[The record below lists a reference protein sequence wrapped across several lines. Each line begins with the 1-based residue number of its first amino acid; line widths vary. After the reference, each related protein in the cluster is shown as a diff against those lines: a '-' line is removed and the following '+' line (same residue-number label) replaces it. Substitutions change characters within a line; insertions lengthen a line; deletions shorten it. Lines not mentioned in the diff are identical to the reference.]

1 MGMNQPNTIKYAM
14 VKKLSKV
21 RCLKTDYIFLAK
33 IEVINNRLKQMIPQ
47 HKNVVEN
54 PYISEKCPANGEIS
68 MPVTAINQLRKERI
82 IPRFVSSI
90 LF

>member
-14 VKKLSKV
+14 VKKLSKI
-21 RCLKTDYIFLAK
+21 RCLKKNHIFLAK

-54 PYISEKCPANGEIS
+54 PYIYQKNVQP
-68 MPVTAINQLRKERI
+68 TAK
-82 IPRFVSSI
+82 
-90 LF
+90 

>member
-54 PYISEKCPANGEIS
+54 PYISEKCPTNGEIS
-68 MPVTAINQLRKERI
+68 MPVT
-82 IPRFVSSI
+82 
-90 LF
+90 

>member
-54 PYISEKCPANGEIS
+54 PYIYQKNVQPMEK
-68 MPVTAINQLRKERI
+68 
-82 IPRFVSSI
+82 
-90 LF
+90 